1 MPTRL
6 RNLTDTNLSELS
18 NLKNKNLV
26 RYNNTTNRFELFS
39 ANELLVTSTT
49 DGNVPGSFVQ
59 QLEQEIDTS
68 DVIVRDLDAGTF

>member
-39 ANELLVTSTT
+39 TNELLVTSTT
-49 DGNVPGSFVQ
+49 DDNVSDSFVQ

-68 DVIVRDLDAGTF
+68 NIIVRDVDAGTF

>member
-49 DGNVPGSFVQ
+49 DGNVSGSFVQ

>member
-39 ANELLVTSTT
+39 TNELLVTSTT
-49 DGNVPGSFVQ
+49 DGNVSDSFVQ

-68 DVIVRDLDAGTF
+68 DIIARDVDAGTF

>member
-39 ANELLVTSTT
+39 ENELLVTSTK
-49 DGNVPGSFVQ
+49 DGNVSGSFVQ